1 MHHCIVRSILAAWA
15 VLFLAACSA
24 TPTPHSASPASVFPQ
39 GNPGQTSGLIRSRAG
54 ELVYVADANGP
65 VAAYPARSKGN
76 TSPALTVL
84 DPNLQNTF
92 WNPWGVTFD
101 KHGYLYVQSFLSEAT
116 TFVFPPGADSDE
128 KPSRVFMG
136 NGPDTRSIAVDSA
149 GYEYIASTQ
158 QPAEIDVL
166 APKANGNPN
175 NGYHVNPLRSIST
188 DEAVWFPWPDI
199 LTIGSREEIIA
210 GIVRSP
216 ANAIEVYT
224 GGPSGGGS
232 PIRVVSGPHT
242 RLGSCSQSCQNIAVT
257 FSLPTKR
264 IYVAVSAGGPLLAH
278 ISTFA
283 ENANGDAAPLRT
295 IEGSK
300 TRLSGQVI
308 TGIAVSAR
316 TGEIYAMVK
325 SAQFSPG
332 EVLAYARNANGNTAP
347 ERAFIDPATSF
358 TNAQGI
364 AIR

>member
-1 MHHCIVRSILAAWA
+1 MRHYILRLTLA
-15 VLFLAACSA
+15 VGAGLLLSACSA
-24 TPTPHSASPASVFPQ
+24 TATDHRSSLPSVLA
-39 GNPGQTSGLIRSRAG
+39 PGIPGHTGELIRSRAG

-76 TSPALTVL
+76 ASPALTVL

-101 KHGYLYVQSFLSEAT
+101 RHGYLYVQSFLSEAT

-128 KPSRVFMG
+128 KPSRIFMG

-149 GYEYIASTQ
+149 GYEYIATTQ

-166 APKANGNPN
+166 APKANCNPT
-175 NGYHVNPLRSIST
+175 NGYHVNPLRSVFT
-188 DEAVWFPWPDI
+188 DEATWFPWPGI
-199 LTIGSREEIIA
+199 LTTGSRDEIIA
-210 GIVRSP
+210 GIVRSA
-216 ANAIEVYT
+216 ANAIEVYA
-224 GGPSGGGS
+224 GGPNGGGS

-242 RLGSCSQSCQNIAVT
+242 RLGSCPQSCQNISVT
-257 FSLPTKR
+257 FSRLTKHV
-264 IYVAVSAGGPLLAH
+264 YVAVSAGGPLAAH

-295 IEGSK
+295 IEGSN

-308 TGIAVSAR
+308 TGIAVSER

-325 SAQFSPG
+325 SGQFSPG
-332 EVLAYARNANGNTAP
+332 SILVYARNANGNIAP
-347 ERAFIDPATSF
+347 ERAFIDPANSF

-364 AIR
+364 AIW